1 MREMFVLIIMY
12 NDICTNTTA
21 KHLSLLLV

>member
-1 MREMFVLIIMY
+1 MY
-12 NDICTNTTA
+12 NDICTNTIG

>member
-1 MREMFVLIIMY
+1 MY
-12 NDICTNTTA
+12 NDICTTG